1 MEPTN
6 NAAERTLRP
15 GVLWRKGTFGSH
27 SAAGSRFAER
37 MLTVAATLKAQRRNI
52 VDYVTRACEAAL
64 CGTPVPSPLLA
75 TVTRAG
81 RRKAA

>member
-1 MEPTN
+1 
-6 NAAERTLRP
+6 
-15 GVLWRKGTFGSH
+15 
-27 SAAGSRFAER
+27 
-37 MLTVAATLKAQRRNI
+37 MLTVTATLKAQRRNI

-64 CGTPVPSPLLA
+64 CGAPVPSLLPA